1 MHIRISLL
9 QTTEL
14 LIPSVRIVTQ
24 NNVPTGKTT
33 FLHYHQCSHLQ
44 RLNSSVGASAAS
56 NLNRQEDSSSQQ
68 DSRSKPAGTGTYL
81 LRNYQNYR
89 HQSVSI
95 FDLQKRRVRHTTSA
109 NEHVEFLGHWQTSAS
124 PKRADFHTS
133 TGCRE
138 NHNEILAKSHSDT
151 PQ

>member
-1 MHIRISLL
+1 MILMHIISFFPFFQPEKRILFLHDGCICISLL

-24 NNVPTGKTT
+24 NNVPTGKTA

-95 FDLQKRRVRHTTSA
+95 FDLQKRRVRHTTSI
-109 NEHVEFLGHWQTSAS
+109 T
-124 PKRADFHTS
+124 KM
-133 TGCRE
+133 
-138 NHNEILAKSHSDT
+138 
-151 PQ
+151 